1 MSTDV
6 TDSQAL
12 AEACA
17 AAMWAEDRASQSLG
31 MVIES
36 VGPGRALLTMTV
48 REDMVNGHGLCHG
61 GFVFTLADSA
71 CAFACNSGNR
81 VTVLQGARIDLM
93 RPALLGDVLRAEAIE
108 VHRGARSGVYDIAV
122 RRGDGKLVAT
132 FRGNTSST
140 DKSIVAEAP

>member
-1 MSTDV
+1 MSSQPVDP
-6 TDSQAL
+6 QAL

-17 AAMWAEDRASQSLG
+17 AAMWAEDRASRALG
-31 MVIES
+31 MAIES
-36 VGPGRALLTMTV
+36 VGPGRAVLTMTV

-93 RPALLGDVLRAEAIE
+93 RPALLGDVLRAEARE
-108 VHRGARSGVYDIAV
+108 LGRGARSGVYDIEV
-122 RRGDGKLVAT
+122 RRADGKLVAV
-132 FRGNTSST
+132 FRGNTSSSE
-140 DKSIVAEAP
+140 KSIVTEAP